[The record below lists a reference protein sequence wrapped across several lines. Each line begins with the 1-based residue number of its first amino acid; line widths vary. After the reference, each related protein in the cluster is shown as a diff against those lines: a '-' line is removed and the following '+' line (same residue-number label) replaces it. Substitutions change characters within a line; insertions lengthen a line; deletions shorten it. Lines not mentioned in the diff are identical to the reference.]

1 MYRNRLSP
9 LFVYFGTFLDF
20 ENFIPV
26 LRVCCFKNPHHLV
39 GSSAQQDISQ
49 VI

>member
-1 MYRNRLSP
+1 MKKMKKKRFRSKKNKIA
-9 LFVYFGTFLDF
+9 